1 MGGPVQGASPGNHG
15 RRSSH
20 CIESNP
26 TTGMGTNVA
35 GVQGPGAN
43 APAGMP
49 PGLAGSGVMPGTAVP
64 PAGIGTGGMGGHGPA
79 GQLAMVGPMSR
90 PGEYSGIGTC
100 LDKLGA
106 ALHGP
111 DLITRSL

>member
-1 MGGPVQGASPGNHG
+1 MQGASPGNHG

-111 DLITRSL
+111 DFITRSL